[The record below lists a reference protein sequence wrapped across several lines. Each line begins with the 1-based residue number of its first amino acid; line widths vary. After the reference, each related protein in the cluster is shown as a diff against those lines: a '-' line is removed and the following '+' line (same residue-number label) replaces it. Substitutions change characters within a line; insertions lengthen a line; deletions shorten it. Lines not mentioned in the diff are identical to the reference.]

1 MSLDRSQQP
10 PILPISNIPLP
21 KVEKSA
27 LSNGLPVHIIH
38 DESLEVVRIDFMF
51 GCGSWLQDKPLISF
65 LTSQMLKEGSAHYS
79 SQQIAEKIDFYGAS
93 VQCSSSYHYS
103 YITVYSLTK
112 YVQQTLE
119 VIADIIQNPTF
130 PEEEFAVLLNKR
142 RQLFLLDEEKVQVLA
157 SKKFAA
163 CIYGSNHPYGKT
175 AVLCDFDQVSLHE
188 ILTFYHKY
196 YTLSNCQIILSGKIE
211 NTVLQ
216 QLETC
221 FGTQP
226 LFNKEY
232 ITKQFQIQSAVE
244 KKHLVPKADALQAA
258 VRIGCSAFNS
268 KHPDFCS
275 MKVVSMVLGGYFGS
289 RLMSNI
295 REEKGYTYGINS
307 SLVALREGGS
317 FSISTETAV
326 EYIDLLI
333 AEVYKEMEKLCL
345 EPISEEELSMVRNF
359 MLGEAARMLD
369 GTFSMADVYI
379 SMLAN
384 AVDISH
390 YEKQLETIRT
400 ITPLQIQAL
409 AQKYFV
415 KDAFYEVVAGKK

>member
-157 SKKFAA
+157 SKNLLRVFMVVIIHMVKRLF
-163 CIYGSNHPYGKT
+163 C
-175 AVLCDFDQVSLHE
+175 V
-188 ILTFYHKY
+188 ILIKCLYMRFLLFT
-196 YTLSNCQIILSGKIE
+196 TSIIPCPIVRLSSPE
-211 NTVLQ
+211 
-216 QLETC
+216 
-221 FGTQP
+221 
-226 LFNKEY
+226 
-232 ITKQFQIQSAVE
+232 
-244 KKHLVPKADALQAA
+244 
-258 VRIGCSAFNS
+258 R
-268 KHPDFCS
+268 
-275 MKVVSMVLGGYFGS
+275 
-289 RLMSNI
+289 
-295 REEKGYTYGINS
+295 
-307 SLVALREGGS
+307 
-317 FSISTETAV
+317 
-326 EYIDLLI
+326 
-333 AEVYKEMEKLCL
+333 
-345 EPISEEELSMVRNF
+345 
-359 MLGEAARMLD
+359 
-369 GTFSMADVYI
+369 
-379 SMLAN
+379 
-384 AVDISH
+384 
-390 YEKQLETIRT
+390 
-400 ITPLQIQAL
+400 
-409 AQKYFV
+409 
-415 KDAFYEVVAGKK
+415 